1 MGTDLK
7 YAGASVHRSSIKTM
21 LLSVA
26 SVAFSSSVFAADIA
40 EPAAE
45 PMIDTGWVLSVTP
58 YFWMAGMEGQV
69 GVRGSQPA
77 NVDLSF
83 SEIFDAIDWWP
94 PPVMLAGEA
103 RNGRYAIVTDFLYLG
118 NEVGGTFP
126 GPLSVAVDVNLNT
139 IVWSFGGTYRVVD
152 NGNATLDLMAGGRLW
167 YMDTD
172 ITLAGPVNTLQ
183 GSGSKTWVDPII
195 GVAGTF
201 DLGNGFGV
209 RGSADVGGFG
219 VAADLDWQVVGA
231 LQYQYNQMVSFEAGY
246 RYLDVDYSDDGFV
259 YDMVMQGPIIGATF
273 KF

>member
-1 MGTDLK
+1 MSLPF
-7 YAGASVHRSSIKTM
+7 V
-21 LLSVA
+21 LSVA
-26 SVAFSSSVFAADIA
+26 SLACTIPVSAADIA
-40 EPAAE
+40 VPVEEAVV
-45 PMIDTGWVLSVTP
+45 DSGWVFSVTP
-58 YFWMAGMEGQV
+58 YFWMSSMKGQV
-69 GVRGSQPA
+69 GVRGLEPA

-83 SEIFDAIDWWP
+83 SDIFNAIDWSP
-94 PPVMLAGEA
+94 PPAMLAGEA
-103 RNGRYAIVTDFLYLG
+103 RNGRYAVFTDFLYLG
-118 NEVGGTFP
+118 NEVGGTLS
-126 GPLSVAVDVNLNT
+126 GPLATAVNVHLNT
-139 IVWSFGGTYRVVD
+139 VIWTFGGSYRVVD
-152 NGNATLDLMAGGRLW
+152 NGAATLDLLAGGRLW

-183 GSGSKTWVDPII
+183 GSGSKTWVDPIV
-195 GVAGTF
+195 GLSGTV
-201 DLGNGFGV
+201 DLGNGFGL

>member
-1 MGTDLK
+1 MRWT
-7 YAGASVHRSSIKTM
+7 SIPTV

-26 SVAFSSSVFAADIA
+26 SLAVVSPVAAADIA
-40 EPAAE
+40 VPVEEPV
-45 PMIDTGWVLSVTP
+45 IDPGWVLSVTP

-69 GVRGSQPA
+69 GVRGSEPA

-103 RNGRYAIVTDFLYLG
+103 RNGRYALVTDFLYLG
-118 NEVGGTFP
+118 NEVGGT
-126 GPLSVAVDVNLNT
+126 GPLSAVAVDVKLNT

-152 NGNATLDLMAGGRLW
+152 NGTATLDLMAGGRLW

-195 GVAGTF
+195 GVAGSF